1 MKKMVTSKEV
11 RDLLFVLAAIMLSVV
26 VCVTSISNDNMV
38 GIVVSIILLSV
49 LCIGFGYIYCKYE
62 EKLFAICEK
71 NEHNSKNADEKN
83 VSKVSKID
91 DVADF
96 DIPILLKETIA
107 NVSNEQ
113 KNNIDKTK
121 QV

>member
-71 NEHNSKNADEKN
+71 NEHNPKNDAKN
-83 VSKVSKID
+83 VSKID
-91 DVADF
+91 ADVADF